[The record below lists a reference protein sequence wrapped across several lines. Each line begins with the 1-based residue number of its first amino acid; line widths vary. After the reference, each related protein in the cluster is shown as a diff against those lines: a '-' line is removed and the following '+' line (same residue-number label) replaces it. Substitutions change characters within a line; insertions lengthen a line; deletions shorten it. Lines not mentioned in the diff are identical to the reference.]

1 MEYFHQ
7 NMTSISGD
15 TARHELR
22 IQADAITALQVAA
35 EASQSP
41 GSRGLHQR
49 FILVKTS
56 IYLIPEVTAAG
67 QEMRPL
73 KLS

>member
-56 IYLIPEVTAAG
+56 I
-67 QEMRPL
+67 
-73 KLS
+73 